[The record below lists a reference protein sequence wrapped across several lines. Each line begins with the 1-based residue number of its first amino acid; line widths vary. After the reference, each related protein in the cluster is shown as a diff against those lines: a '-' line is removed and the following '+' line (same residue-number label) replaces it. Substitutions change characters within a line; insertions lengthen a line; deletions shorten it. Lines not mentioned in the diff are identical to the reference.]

1 MANLR
6 RPNYSKDKDSMFNLK
21 GCRCKKHPKHVQS
34 PGVCS
39 LCLKDK
45 LDQLST
51 SSSSSSQ
58 KTTSSCSSSTS
69 SLSSYYS
76 SSSASSCSSPM
87 HDGSFSTEGKTS
99 SIFLFHKQGGL
110 VKSKSMAAVPRRR
123 KEGNGESGDHHSK
136 KSGFWF
142 KLFHPN
148 KSKKM
153 MENKGIF
160 KVVRTSSVRQTV
172 TVAS

>member
-6 RPNYSKDKDSMFNLK
+6 RPKHSKDKDSMFNLN

-51 SSSSSSQ
+51 SFSSSSQ

-76 SSSASSCSSPM
+76 SSSASSCSTPM

-110 VKSKSMAAVPRRR
+110 VKSKSMVVVPRRR
-123 KEGNGESGDHHSK
+123 KGDNESSDRHSK

>member
-6 RPNYSKDKDSMFNLK
+6 RPYSKDKDSMFNVN
-21 GCRCKKHPKHVQS
+21 GGRCKRHPKHVQS

-45 LDQLST
+45 LDQLS
-51 SSSSSSQ
+51 SSSSSSSNSQ
-58 KTTSSCSSSTS
+58 KTNSASCSSSSS

-76 SSSASSCSSPM
+76 SSSGSSCSSPM
-87 HDGSFSTEGKTS
+87 HDDGSGFST
-99 SIFLFHKQGGL
+99 IFLFHKHGGGL
-110 VKSKSMAAVPRRR
+110 VKSKSMAVLPRRR
-123 KEGNGESGDHHSK
+123 NKDTRDQYSK

-142 KLFHPN
+142 NLFHPN
-148 KSKKM
+148 YK
-153 MENKGIF
+153 NK
-160 KVVRTSSVRQTV
+160 RMV

>member
-1 MANLR
+1 MANLH
-6 RPNYSKDKDSMFNLK
+6 RPYSKDKDNYKF
-21 GCRCKKHPKHVQS
+21 GRCKKHPKHVQS

-51 SSSSSSQ
+51 SSSSTSQ
-58 KTTSSCSSSTS
+58 KTTSASCSSSCS
-69 SLSSYYS
+69 SVSSYDS
-76 SSSASSCSSPM
+76 SSSASSCSSPPM
-87 HDGSFSTEGKTS
+87 HDDGSFSTKGKT
-99 SIFLFHKQGGL
+99 IFLFQKHNGL
-110 VKSKSMAAVPRRR
+110 VKSKSMAVVPRSR
-123 KEGNGESGDHHSK
+123 KRYHSEKNDDSSK
-136 KSGFWF
+136 KNGFWF

-153 MENKGIF
+153 VENKDIF
-160 KVVRTSSVRQTV
+160 KVVRASSVRETVV

>member
-1 MANLR
+1 M
-6 RPNYSKDKDSMFNLK
+6 
-21 GCRCKKHPKHVQS
+21 
-34 PGVCS
+34 
-39 LCLKDK
+39 
-45 LDQLST
+45 
-51 SSSSSSQ
+51 
-58 KTTSSCSSSTS
+58 
-69 SLSSYYS
+69 
-76 SSSASSCSSPM
+76 
-87 HDGSFSTEGKTS
+87 
-99 SIFLFHKQGGL
+99 
-110 VKSKSMAAVPRRR
+110 KSKSMVVVPRRR
-123 KEGNGESGDHHSK
+123 KGDNESNDRHSK